1 MAHALL
7 SPSAAH
13 RWLVCTPSARLERG
27 MDDQPSEYAEEG
39 TKAHALAEAV
49 LTGKECDYEADV
61 HMYVDYVENLKGR
74 RYVEQKVD
82 LSSWVPGGFGTAD
95 CIVIDGSTLQ
105 IIDLKYG
112 KGVKVS
118 AKENPQLRLYA
129 LGAIHTLNLYD
140 QITDVTTTIVQPR
153 LEAISSERIAYND
166 LLEWGQTV
174 RLKASLAYEGKGEQV
189 AGGHCRFCKFLPQCQ
204 KYAEYAKTAIR
215 MDLQPVHLLDY
226 EVVDIIKKAPDVRK
240 WLDAVEDYYTMQLQK
255 GMVIDGL
262 TLVKGRGRRVIDEK
276 KLLSDYTLM
285 EVGRVDTVTNLAK
298 KIKNINDYTT
308 YVEGKEKVKAL

>member
-1 MAHALL
+1 MSHALL

-13 RWLVCTPSARLERG
+13 RWLICTPSAQLEKDI
-27 MDDQPSEYAEEG
+27 DDQPSEYAEEG
-39 TKAHALAEAV
+39 TKAHALAEAI
-49 LTGKECDYEADV
+49 LTGKECDYVADV
-61 HMYVDYVENLKGR
+61 QMYVDYLEGIKGK
-74 RYVEQKVD
+74 RYIEQKVD
-82 LSSWVPGGFGTAD
+82 LGSWVPGSFGTAD
-95 CIVIDGSTLQ
+95 CIIIDGSTLR

-153 LEAISSERIAYND
+153 LGVISSECITYND
-166 LLEWGQTV
+166 LLEWGQMV

-189 AGGHCRFCKFLPQCQ
+189 AGEHCRFCKFLPQCR
-204 KYAEYAKTAIR
+204 KYAEYAKSAIR
-215 MDLQPVHLLDY
+215 MDLQPVNLLDY

-240 WLDAVEDYYTMQLQK
+240 WLDAVEEYYTLQLQK
-255 GMVIDGL
+255 GLVIDGL
-262 TLVKGRGRRVIDEK
+262 TLVKGRGRRIIDEK

-308 YVEGKEKVKAL
+308 YAEGKEKVKAL